1 MKNVIYFLILINLI
15 NVKCL
20 NDLEFLLTR
29 KELPGWQKNNSDNS
43 NSICFRPKTSN
54 NNPFSSKI

>member
-1 MKNVIYFLILINLI
+1 MLIILI

-20 NDLEFLLTR
+20 NDFEFLLIR

-54 NNPFSSKI
+54 NNPFSYKI